1 MKALSKILLAVTAAV
16 VLSVPRPALGNLIG
30 DSSNA
35 SQAGEFAGLTAHSS
49 LFQTLLDSPN
59 SGHFS
64 RMLETMSDR
73 TSVVTFTLPNMDR
86 DLLRL
91 NVIQIRFRGDL
102 GDLLWARRSSD
113 NERGRIP
120 VDHSPK
126 PVDILPVPS
135 TPAGVSV
142 PDGGSTVLLLG
153 LALLGFAALR
163 RRLSF

>member
-1 MKALSKILLAVTAAV
+1 LSKILLAVTAAV
-16 VLSVPRPALGNLIG
+16 ALSVARPALGNLMG

-35 SQAGEFAGLTAHSS
+35 SQAGEFAGLTANSS
-49 LFQTLLDSPN
+49 LFQMLLDSPN

-91 NVIQIRFRGDL
+91 NVIQIRLRSDL
-102 GDLLWARRSSD
+102 ADLLRTKRSSD
-113 NERGRIP
+113 KELGRIP

-126 PVDILPVPS
+126 PVGNVPAPS
-135 TPAGVSV
+135 DSPKGVTV

>member
-1 MKALSKILLAVTAAV
+1 LLTVTAAAA
-16 VLSVPRPALGNLIG
+16 LSVARPALGNLIG

-49 LFQTLLDSPN
+49 LFQTLLESPS

-91 NVIQIRFRGDL
+91 NVIQITLRGDL
-102 GDLLWARRSSD
+102 ENLLWARRSSD
-113 NERGRIP
+113 NERGRITG
-120 VDHSPK
+120 DHFPK
-126 PVDILPVPS
+126 PVGKVPAPS
-135 TPAGVSV
+135 DSPNGVTV